1 MAVQYR
7 MKAPLDIWMAYGGDR
22 QAIARAMELNI
33 IRPDEG
39 VLAVMEGERY
49 SQMPAQAPQATV
61 AQQVMGGVPPVP
73 ANPLPAGGLGSPAP
87 AAPPMTPPMGM
98 APPMPMP
105 EAPPMGMADG
115 GLAMLPVPDA
125 MFDEPTNGGFDDGYA
140 GGGIVAFADGGSALG
155 PWFEEQ
161 AAAAIPGIVVT
172 SRQRSAA
179 KNKEVGGTPDSYH
192 LTDNARDFVP
202 PKGMDMGSLASKL
215 KSLYGAGFDVINEGD
230 HVHVEPG
237 PKGSR
242 TAVSTPRNADIN
254 TSQGRA
260 VSLEDSILLGRELLS
275 GGPREE
281 LERARAYALE
291 ELDPANQEKA
301 RKADMWQAL
310 AEMGFRMASSSSP
323 FVLQAIGEAAVATL
337 PGVDASKK
345 ERKAAKDNAIRTLMA
360 VEDVDRKTA
369 TAGVEL
375 GVDIY
380 KTGLSQE
387 QIEQQMANEQ
397 ERIAISRQSAADQA
411 AYQRGSLTLQREQ
424 IEAGKTG
431 LQSYANAIYA
441 QLKDRNNQGVLT
453 DPQGRKYP
461 YKLADS
467 ELRAMAMN
475 AAAKAL
481 AATRAAADANPLG
494 LPDTAGG
501 GGAGAPVVLDPM

>member
-1 MAVQYR
+1 MAKPFSIQS
-7 MKAPLDIWMAYGGDR
+7 PEDIAKEYAGNKQKIA
-22 QAIARAMELNI
+22 QAMQMGIVDPTA
-33 IRPDEG
+33 G
-39 VLAVMEGERY
+39 VLAGMFIDRMRSAQMQEG
-49 SQMPAQAPQATV
+49 MPQTTV
-61 AQQVMGGVPPVP
+61 AQQVMGGVPPAP
-73 ANPLPAGGLGSPAP
+73 APPLPAGGLGATSLGT
-87 AAPPMTPPMGM
+87 PPMAPPMGM
-98 APPMPMP
+98 APPMP
-105 EAPPMGMADG
+105 EAPSMGMADG

-125 MFDEPTNGGFDDGYA
+125 MFDEPDNGGYA
-140 GGGIVAFADGGSALG
+140 GGGIVAFSDGGSALG

-237 PKGSR
+237 PKDSR
-242 TAVSTPRNADIN
+242 TAVSTPRSADIN

-291 ELDPANQEKA
+291 ELDPADQEKA

-380 KTGLSQE
+380 KTGLNQE
-387 QIEQQMANEQ
+387 QIKQQMANER

-411 AYQRGSLTLQREQ
+411 AYQQGSLGIQREQ
-424 IEAGKTG
+424 IEAGKTD
-431 LQSYANAIYA
+431 LQRYASAIYA
-441 QLKDRNNQGVLT
+441 RLKDRNDQGVLT
-453 DPQGRKYP
+453 DPQGRKYA

-481 AATRAAADANPLG
+481 AAAKTAAGPLDS
-494 LPDTAGG
+494 LPSGPD
-501 GGAGAPVVLDPM
+501 GAQTGTGNYLGTIE